1 MNQNHSPLFRRTL
14 CAVCAFAFLLTLAG
28 PAAYA
33 AGEAAPAATELTR
46 AQAAAMAQA
55 DAAMSELLDS
65 SSYEAMSVDQ
75 RQAAAQAQLD
85 QLASQ
90 GLVQSG
96 SIRYDE
102 ENGMLS
108 FTYDC
113 GVLGGVLLT
122 GWEEEPFVDLPLEM
136 PAGLPGPLDAQND
149 VRPLGNAIIYYAFD
163 DTVNSSR
170 YPSYLTMQ
178 EAWNGW
184 GLSTT
189 LDTDARTGKEAV
201 KMAKITIN
209 DLLEAGC
216 HFGHQTRRWNPRMKD
231 YVYGAKNGISIIDLT
246 KTMYQIAA
254 ACNFLQ
260 RIVANGGDI
269 LFVGTKRQIRELVR
283 NMAEETGMFSV
294 SERWLGG
301 TLTNNVTI
309 CKSITKMAEIDQT
322 LNSESAKSMKKKEVS
337 SLARRAEKLH
347 RDLDGIA
354 GMKRL
359 PAALVVIDVCNEA
372 NAVREA
378 NKLNIPIVAIVDTN
392 GDPTLVDYPVAANDD
407 AVKSVQIITG
417 LFVEAIKVAKEIY
430 QKKVTEEREAA
441 EAAKKLAQEKADDA
455 EKAEKADKP
464 RRAPRRKSADDKPV
478 KAEAAKSEPKAEEA
492 AAEKAE

>member
-33 AGEAAPAATELTR
+33 AGEAAPAATELTQ

-108 FTYDC
+108 FAYDC

-189 LDTDARTGKEAV
+189 LDTDVTVADLRHMDDYDLCILSTHGAYYTYTTGWLFKQVRTAPVLLLREESSFWDDLRYG
-201 KMAKITIN
+201 I
-209 DLLEAGC
+209 DLLTHRVIKVSGRYCVTPDFFRAAYRGGKLNGNIIFSETC
-216 HFGHQTRRWNPRMKD
+216 EFFGGGNMVDLAMSTALLDGGARAVVGFVNT
-231 YVYGAKNGISIIDLT
+231 VYAIYARNMLWGTVNQLITGQNILQAVD
-246 KTMYQIAA
+246 AA
-254 ACNFLQ
+254 AATYGVDDIAWYLSQ
-260 RIVANGGDI
+260 GGA
-269 LFVGTKRQIRELVR
+269 TP
-283 NMAEETGMFSV
+283 
-294 SERWLGG
+294 
-301 TLTNNVTI
+301 
-309 CKSITKMAEIDQT
+309 
-322 LNSESAKSMKKKEVS
+322 
-337 SLARRAEKLH
+337 H
-347 RDLDGIA
+347 RYAAFALIHGDDTAALYT
-354 GMKRL
+354 L
-359 PAALVVIDVCNEA
+359 PAA
-372 NAVREA
+372 
-378 NKLNIPIVAIVDTN
+378 
-392 GDPTLVDYPVAANDD
+392 D
-407 AVKSVQIITG
+407 A
-417 LFVEAIKVAKEIY
+417 
-430 QKKVTEEREAA
+430 
-441 EAAKKLAQEKADDA
+441 
-455 EKAEKADKP
+455 P
-464 RRAPRRKSADDKPV
+464 
-478 KAEAAKSEPKAEEA
+478 A
-492 AAEKAE
+492 AA

>member
-33 AGEAAPAATELTR
+33 AGEAAPAATELTQ

-189 LDTDARTGKEAV
+189 LDTDVTVADLRHMDDYDLCILSTHGAYYTYTTGWLFKQVRTAPVLLLREESSFWDDLRYGF
-201 KMAKITIN
+201 
-209 DLLEAGC
+209 DLLTHRVIKVNGNYCVTPDFFSAAYRDGQLEGTMVFSETCEFFGGSNILDLSMSNALLDAGA
-216 HFGHQTRRWNPRMKD
+216 RRWWLCEQRLRRLLPQYAVGHRQPAHHGPEHPAGGGRRRRT
-231 YVYGAKNGISIIDLT
+231 YGPD
-246 KTMYQIAA
+246 
-254 ACNFLQ
+254 
-260 RIVANGGDI
+260 DI
-269 LFVGTKRQIRELVR
+269 YWYLSQGGTKPHRYAAFALVHGDDT
-283 NMAEETGMFSV
+283 A
-294 SERWLGG
+294 
-301 TLTNNVTI
+301 TLYTW
-309 CKSITKMAEIDQT
+309 TK
-322 LNSESAKSMKKKEVS
+322 
-337 SLARRAEKLH
+337 ARRRNDCTFPCFILYLM
-347 RDLDGIA
+347 RQGCS
-354 GMKRL
+354 
-359 PAALVVIDVCNEA
+359 PAAFCVVL
-372 NAVREA
+372 RYYH
-378 NKLNIPIVAIVDTN
+378 
-392 GDPTLVDYPVAANDD
+392 G
-407 AVKSVQIITG
+407 
-417 LFVEAIKVAKEIY
+417 
-430 QKKVTEEREAA
+430 
-441 EAAKKLAQEKADDA
+441 
-455 EKAEKADKP
+455 
-464 RRAPRRKSADDKPV
+464 
-478 KAEAAKSEPKAEEA
+478 
-492 AAEKAE
+492 

>member
-46 AQAAAMAQA
+46 AQAAAMAVA
-55 DAAMSELLDS
+55 DAAMNELLDS
-65 SSYEAMSVDQ
+65 SSYAAMSVDQ

-189 LDTDARTGKEAV
+189 LDTDVTVADLRHMDDYDLCILSTHGAYYTYTPGWLFEPERPAPALKPGAHPPMGPLALGDLVGLDVCLAIMDTLYNETHDPKYRASLLMRKMVRAGHLGRKTGK
-201 KMAKITIN
+201 
-209 DLLEAGC
+209 G
-216 HFGHQTRRWNPRMKD
+216 FFD
-231 YVYGAKNGISIIDLT
+231 YT
-246 KTMYQIAA
+246 K
-254 ACNFLQ
+254 
-260 RIVANGGDI
+260 
-269 LFVGTKRQIRELVR
+269 K
-283 NMAEETGMFSV
+283 
-294 SERWLGG
+294 
-301 TLTNNVTI
+301 
-309 CKSITKMAEIDQT
+309 
-322 LNSESAKSMKKKEVS
+322 
-337 SLARRAEKLH
+337 
-347 RDLDGIA
+347 
-354 GMKRL
+354 
-359 PAALVVIDVCNEA
+359 
-372 NAVREA
+372 
-378 NKLNIPIVAIVDTN
+378 
-392 GDPTLVDYPVAANDD
+392 
-407 AVKSVQIITG
+407 
-417 LFVEAIKVAKEIY
+417 
-430 QKKVTEEREAA
+430 
-441 EAAKKLAQEKADDA
+441 
-455 EKAEKADKP
+455 
-464 RRAPRRKSADDKPV
+464 
-478 KAEAAKSEPKAEEA
+478 
-492 AAEKAE
+492 

>member
-33 AGEAAPAATELTR
+33 AGEAAPAATELTQ

-189 LDTDARTGKEAV
+189 LDTDVTVADLRHMDDYDLCILSTHGAYYTYTTGWLFKQVRTAPVLLLREESSFWDDLRYGFDLLTHRVIKVNGNYCVTPDFFSAAYRDGQLEGTMVFSETCEFFGGSNILDLSMSNALPAICCGAPSTSSSWARTS
-201 KMAKITIN
+201 
-209 DLLEAGC
+209 C
-216 HFGHQTRRWNPRMKD
+216 RRWTPPPPPMAPTTSTGTCPRAAPNPTATRLLPWST
-231 YVYGAKNGISIIDLT
+231 GTTPPPFTPWT
-246 KTMYQIAA
+246 K
-254 ACNFLQ
+254 
-260 RIVANGGDI
+260 
-269 LFVGTKRQIRELVR
+269 
-283 NMAEETGMFSV
+283 
-294 SERWLGG
+294 
-301 TLTNNVTI
+301 
-309 CKSITKMAEIDQT
+309 
-322 LNSESAKSMKKKEVS
+322 
-337 SLARRAEKLH
+337 ARR
-347 RDLDGIA
+347 R
-354 GMKRL
+354 
-359 PAALVVIDVCNEA
+359 
-372 NAVREA
+372 
-378 NKLNIPIVAIVDTN
+378 
-392 GDPTLVDYPVAANDD
+392 NDC
-407 AVKSVQIITG
+407 K
-417 LFVEAIKVAKEIY
+417 IY
-430 QKKVTEEREAA
+430 I
-441 EAAKKLAQEKADDA
+441 
-455 EKAEKADKP
+455 
-464 RRAPRRKSADDKPV
+464 
-478 KAEAAKSEPKAEEA
+478 EP
-492 AAEKAE
+492 